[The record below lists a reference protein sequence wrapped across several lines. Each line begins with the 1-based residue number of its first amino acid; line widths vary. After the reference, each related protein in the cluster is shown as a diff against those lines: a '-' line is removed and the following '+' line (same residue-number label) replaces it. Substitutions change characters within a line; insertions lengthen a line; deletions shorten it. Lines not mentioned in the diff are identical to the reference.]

1 MSVAGGHQADPA
13 VAGAPTLRQ
22 RVDVFLTPSGLLLA
36 AVVVL
41 TMFAVT
47 SAIRDP
53 DFWWHLRA
61 GQLILAKGG
70 LLGTDPFTYT
80 AASHHWTMHE
90 WLFESLTAAAFS
102 AAGLG
107 IVILVLSAV
116 TWAGLMLVAMRARM
130 RAPSRGA
137 LAAGI
142 LLAAI
147 AGYPIWGP
155 RVQML
160 TFFFSA
166 VTLFVLE
173 RHLTRGSR
181 SIWLLVPMFLVWSN
195 LHSGFVIG
203 LGFIALVVIAEAMAP
218 YLGMPDAGPTRRLRP
233 LLLVLLACAAVSMI
247 NPNGPGILLYAFQTQ
262 TSVAQ
267 QSLIAEWHSPDFHQL
282 VLLPYGAMLVSLLL
296 FIAANRRLSAR
307 DAALVLA
314 TTALSLQSVRHIAL
328 FIVAA
333 TPVWID
339 QLSLFVQRRR
349 GTAPRRRRAQPSFR
363 FRATV
368 LAVVVIALFGGYLGG
383 RLLPAMAVQ
392 PNTLSYAEEF
402 PVCAA
407 RWLEG
412 ASQPLRIFNQ
422 YGEGGYLAD
431 ALSAK
436 GDKVYIF
443 GDAALMGD
451 PLLYE
456 YASIETLQPGW
467 DAAI

>member
-1 MSVAGGHQADPA
+1 MAGT
-13 VAGAPTLRQ
+13 PTLRQ
-22 RVDVFLTPSGLLLA
+22 RLDVYLTPSGLLLA

-41 TMFAVT
+41 AMFAVT

-53 DFWWHLRA
+53 DFWWHLKA

-80 AASHHWTMHE
+80 AATHHWTMHE
-90 WLFESLTAAAFS
+90 WLFEALTAAEFS

-107 IVILVLSAV
+107 LVILVLSAV
-116 TWAGLMLVAMRARM
+116 TWAGLMLVALRARM
-130 RAPSRGA
+130 RNPSRGA

-166 VTLFVLE
+166 VTLFALE
-173 RHLTRGSR
+173 RYLTRGSR
-181 SIWLLVPMFLVWSN
+181 AIWLLVPMFLVWSN

-203 LGFIALVVIAEAMAP
+203 LGFIALVVIAEALAP
-218 YLGMPDAGPTRRLRP
+218 YLGMPGPAPVRKLRP
-233 LLLVLLACAAVSMI
+233 LLLLLLACAAVSMI

-262 TSVAQ
+262 TSAAQ

-296 FIAANRRLSAR
+296 LIAVNRRLSAR

-349 GTAPRRRRAQPSFR
+349 AAAPRRRRAQPSFR

-368 LAVVVIALFGGYLGG
+368 LTVVMAALFGGYLGG
-383 RLLPAMAVQ
+383 RLLPTMAVQ

-412 ASQPLRIFNQ
+412 VTQPLRIFNQ
-422 YGEGGYLAD
+422 YGEGGYLAYM
-431 ALSAK
+431 LSSR
-436 GDKVYIF
+436 GDKVFIF

-451 PLLYE
+451 SLLYQYGDVE
-456 YASIETLQPGW
+456 GVLPNWDSIIENSGTQV
-467 DAAI
+467 